1 MECNT
6 KAKTSAGW
14 NVLQNVRENL
24 AFFFCA
30 AVAGNGALSPV
41 CGEGDNSRPRGI
53 KPPPSKKYSTLK
65 SA

>member
-30 AVAGNGALSPV
+30 AVAGNGALSRHKTAARIYATVAPAGE
-41 CGEGDNSRPRGI
+41 CGVGS
-53 KPPPSKKYSTLK
+53 
-65 SA
+65 